1 MRPKPPFWSHMWTK
15 QISFSKSTAHGSGS
29 FYLLLMS
36 RPSIIVHRELKI
48 FLWVQSAK
56 VSPLTRLGLFFLLQ
70 GSQGWKL
77 PASQRGSPQTSA
89 GTEEEGGLFWAVSCT
104 GWSLGVSLLWL
115 LSGNELPRSG
125 RVPASAQPS
134 TNYPLCLLKQSDWNH
149 KGLILLIPPQTLS
162 ITFFP
167 PHLLF
172 MFAEFCWPSCHTS
185 IVSPSSFYLACK
197 NTSLSGL
204 HAPPPRVPGV

>member
-1 MRPKPPFWSHMWTK
+1 MPKSVHSHVK
-15 QISFSKSTAHGSGS
+15 VSFSCSRGHRAGSCPRHKGE
-29 FYLLLMS
+29 
-36 RPSIIVHRELKI
+36 PSNH
-48 FLWVQSAK
+48 
-56 VSPLTRLGLFFLLQ
+56 
-70 GSQGWKL
+70 
-77 PASQRGSPQTSA
+77 A

-149 KGLILLIPPQTLS
+149 KGLILLIPPKHCPLL
-162 ITFFP
+162 FFP

-172 MFAEFCWPSCHTS
+172 VFAKFCWPYCHTS
-185 IVSPSSFYLACK
+185 SIPLSAWKRSRLSILL
-197 NTSLSGL
+197 LSGL
-204 HAPPPRVPGV
+204 QEHVCVHVPIRPTCTATLCFWRIGYFGESRMM